1 MFQDFGLSKLKLMY
15 VRSGR
20 CYAHQFDCT
29 IVIKLPLYLRNKLK
43 YLLSES
49 TKGTLIR
56 VLAATRPRVILGV
69 S

>member
-20 CYAHQFDCT
+20 CYAYQFDLAL
-29 IVIKLPLYLRNKLK
+29 KWSLSLYLRNKLK

-49 TKGTLIR
+49 IKGTD
-56 VLAATRPRVILGV
+56 
-69 S
+69 